1 VTVNSQAGGFAY
13 DPLAAFNSLRPGQT
27 STDTFTY
34 TLADVN
40 GATSVATV
48 TVTIDGRNDL
58 PIAVT
63 NSYSTNDNATV
74 QNRNLVTDNTG
85 AGVDSDP
92 DAGDTIRFGSVGGVT
107 LTGTANQTVTL
118 ASGAT
123 FTAIY
128 NTTLGRFDGT
138 FLYDPSTSAT
148 LNGLQVGQT
157 GIDTFPYQAADV
169 AGALSIPATVTI
181 TVSGANDPP
190 VARNNDYAANEDTL
204 LSGDVIKDAPADSDP
219 DNGDTAILRVVSV
232 NGVAGNVGQS
242 ITTANGAILRVTDMG
257 LLSYDPRN
265 AAALQ
270 ALRVGQAGVD
280 TFTYTI
286 SDSRGGLSTAT
297 VTINVAGLNDAPI
310 ARPNSY
316 TTDDN
321 TPITGKN
328 VITESPADTDAD
340 AGETALLVVSGVNGG
355 GVGEP
360 VLSTRGATVTITA
373 AGLMTYDPTTSAQLN
388 ALTIG
393 QSLTDTFTYTIQDP
407 NAAVSTATVTI
418 TVVGVNDA
426 PVATDNA
433 YTVDENT
440 VLSGRNVITDPVP
453 DSDPDSGDTR
463 SVSAVNGVSGNVGQP
478 FTTANGARVT
488 INSNG
493 ALSYNPTVSATLNAL
508 TTGSPPVVDTFT
520 YTIVDSRGATSTA
533 TVTVTVTGVNDP
545 PGLLNDDFT
554 VNQNTTTTLDVL
566 ANDSD
571 PEGPLDPASLIV
583 VAGFGPTK
591 GTATVV
597 NGKVQYTPNASVTG
611 ADSFRY
617 QVADSLGATSIATV
631 TLTIRQTPSAWQ
643 NQIRPLDVNGDT
655 FVTPIDAL
663 LVINLLNSAGPGA
676 LPGRNPPIPVQPFVD
691 TNGDSSLTA
700 LDALLV
706 INAINA
712 GTGEGEGRE
721 NVDGSWESYVSAPEG
736 GNLAYGSA
744 VLIDHRWG
752 PEAAQRGLSDTA
764 RGSAVVAEPLGTT
777 ADDWFAVVG
786 AEASPAI
793 NPSTTL
799 PPMAIADGG
808 LAGDGSAASD
818 RADWWGDAIDKTLAD
833 GI

>member
-1 VTVNSQAGGFAY
+1 
-13 DPLAAFNSLRPGQT
+13 
-27 STDTFTY
+27 
-34 TLADVN
+34 
-40 GATSVATV
+40 
-48 TVTIDGRNDL
+48 
-58 PIAVT
+58 
-63 NSYSTNDNATV
+63 
-74 QNRNLVTDNTG
+74 
-85 AGVDSDP
+85 
-92 DAGDTIRFGSVGGVT
+92 
-107 LTGTANQTVTL
+107 
-118 ASGAT
+118 
-123 FTAIY
+123 
-128 NTTLGRFDGT
+128 
-138 FLYDPSTSAT
+138 
-148 LNGLQVGQT
+148 
-157 GIDTFPYQAADV
+157 
-169 AGALSIPATVTI
+169 
-181 TVSGANDPP
+181 
-190 VARNNDYAANEDTL
+190 
-204 LSGDVIKDAPADSDP
+204 
-219 DNGDTAILRVVSV
+219 
-232 NGVAGNVGQS
+232 
-242 ITTANGAILRVTDMG
+242 
-257 LLSYDPRN
+257 
-265 AAALQ
+265 
-270 ALRVGQAGVD
+270 
-280 TFTYTI
+280 
-286 SDSRGGLSTAT
+286 
-297 VTINVAGLNDAPI
+297 
-310 ARPNSY
+310 
-316 TTDDN
+316 
-321 TPITGKN
+321 
-328 VITESPADTDAD
+328 
-340 AGETALLVVSGVNGG
+340 
-355 GVGEP
+355 
-360 VLSTRGATVTITA
+360 
-373 AGLMTYDPTTSAQLN
+373 
-388 ALTIG
+388 
-393 QSLTDTFTYTIQDP
+393 
-407 NAAVSTATVTI
+407 
-418 TVVGVNDA
+418 VVGVNDA

-643 NQIRPLDVNGDT
+643 NPIKPLDVNGDT

-663 LVINLLNSAGPGA
+663 LVINLLNSAGAGPLA
-676 LPGRNPPIPVQPFVD
+676 GRTPPIPVQPFVD

-712 GTGEGEGRE
+712 GAGEGEGRE
-721 NVDGSWESYVSAPEG
+721 KLDGSWESYVSAPEG
-736 GNLAYGSA
+736 GEIAYGSA

-752 PEAAQRGLSDTA
+752 PDAAQRGLSDTA
-764 RGSAVVAEPLGTT
+764 RGTAVVAEPLGTT

-786 AEASPAI
+786 AEASPAV

-799 PPMAIADGG
+799 QPTAIVDGG